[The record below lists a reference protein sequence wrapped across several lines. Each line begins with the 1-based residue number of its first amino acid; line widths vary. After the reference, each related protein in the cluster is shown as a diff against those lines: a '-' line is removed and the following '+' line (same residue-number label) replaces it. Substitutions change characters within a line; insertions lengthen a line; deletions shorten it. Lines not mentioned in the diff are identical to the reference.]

1 MNTWTIK
8 FERILLLNSENSLLF
23 ILNKYRKPTYSSVV
37 LNWSSLICVLYKIAL
52 IKCMF
57 YRAWCICQKN
67 DTIFKSEILNI
78 YQILKLNGY
87 PVRVINKA
95 FKEFEKKM
103 KVTLRNNIDNIT
115 ANQDPVD
122 KDCRLVCL
130 KLPFYNDKMEDFKR
144 KLVKLVRKYYP
155 NVKLNVVFSSPT
167 TIGSFFPF
175 KDKCPASLRSNVVYK
190 LWCEGCDESYIG
202 ITQRCIARRM
212 KEHQSKKD
220 SHVFQHLQKCEGPV
234 DFERVEILDT
244 ASSHKQLLL
253 KEMVYIQKSKP
264 KINVQK
270 QSALFTLI
278 IGNN

>member
-1 MNTWTIK
+1 
-8 FERILLLNSENSLLF
+8 
-23 ILNKYRKPTYSSVV
+23 
-37 LNWSSLICVLYKIAL
+37 
-52 IKCMF
+52 
-57 YRAWCICQKN
+57 
-67 DTIFKSEILNI
+67 
-78 YQILKLNGY
+78 
-87 PVRVINKA
+87 
-95 FKEFEKKM
+95 M
-103 KVTLRNNIDNIT
+103 KVTLRNNIDNMT

-244 ASSHKQLLL
+244 ASAVISNYIVERNGLYSEIKTKNQCTEAICTIHLNHRQQL
-253 KEMVYIQKSKP
+253 VQN
-264 KINVQK
+264 KIKNQN
-270 QSALFTLI
+270 SIFC
-278 IGNN
+278 